1 MYSYLLFFLCSEIKK
16 FLNQLKNKENYT
28 KQVESFKKWY
38 IYKISY
44 SFQVPQP

>member
-28 KQVESFKKWY
+28 KQVESFKK
-38 IYKISY
+38 
-44 SFQVPQP
+44 